1 MTRPRKRFG
10 QHFLRDQNVIRRIVA
25 AMDPR
30 PGEHFIEIGPG
41 EGVLTAPLLAAG
53 VRLDAVEID
62 RDLAAALPGR
72 CPGPLTVH
80 RADALDF
87 DFAAL
92 AAGPGTL
99 RLAGNLPYNISTP
112 LLFHLLATRA
122 AFRDLHVMLQK
133 EVGDRMAAG
142 AGDPAYGR
150 LSVALA
156 ARCRVERLFGV
167 RPGSFWPPPKVDSL
181 VLRLVP
187 HAGNPLGI
195 SDFATFDAVVTRA
208 FGQRRKQLGTSL
220 RPLRPEAALRA
231 AGIDPALRPERLP
244 PAGFAALANALAA
257 AGPLARS

>member
-10 QHFLRDQNVIRRIVA
+10 QHFLRDPNVIRRIVA
-25 AMDPR
+25 AIDPQ
-30 PGEHFIEIGPG
+30 PGEHFVEIGPG

-62 RDLAAALPGR
+62 RDLAAALSGR
-72 CPGPLTVH
+72 CPGLLTVH
-80 RADALDF
+80 TADALEF

-92 AAGPGTL
+92 AAAPGEL

-122 AFRDLHVMLQK
+122 VFRDLHVMLQK
-133 EVGDRMAAG
+133 EVGDRMAAA

-167 RPGSFWPPPKVDSL
+167 RPGSFWPPPQVDSV

-195 SDFATFDAVVTRA
+195 ADFTTFDAVVARA

-220 RPLRPEAALRA
+220 RPLQPAAALRA

-244 PAGFAALANALAA
+244 PAGFAALANALGGGA
-257 AGPLARS
+257 LARS